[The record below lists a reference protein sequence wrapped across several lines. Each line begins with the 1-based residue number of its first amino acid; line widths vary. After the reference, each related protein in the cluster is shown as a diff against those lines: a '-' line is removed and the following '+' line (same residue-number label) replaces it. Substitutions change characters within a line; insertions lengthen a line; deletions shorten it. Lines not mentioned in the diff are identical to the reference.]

1 MNAEVFVP
9 APSESRLTLESG
21 LASYSTGA
29 RGAISWPVRTAHP
42 TAVSTRTRERHA
54 QLSPWCTSIW
64 KRLFDLACVVPA
76 LILLSPVFT
85 VLAIA
90 VRLTSPG
97 PVIFRQKRAGQ
108 HRRLFTIYK
117 FRTMVEDSEAMGPG
131 HTAKGDPRITSIGH
145 FLRRFKLDELPQLF
159 NVLRGEMSLV
169 GPRPKLPNH
178 ELTPLTCRPGA
189 TGAATLAFRNEQY
202 LLCNVP
208 AQQLETYYQE
218 QIMPCK
224 LRLDT
229 EYMQVATFTSDV
241 HVLIATILGRG
252 GCLTYEDLSQSKP

>member
-9 APSESRLTLESG
+9 APLESSLTLEPG
-21 LASYSTGA
+21 LVSYSTRACGA
-29 RGAISWPVRTAHP
+29 VSWSVATAHP

-64 KRLFDLACVVPA
+64 KRLFDLSCVVPA

-178 ELTPLTCRPGA
+178 ELTPLICRPGA
-189 TGAATLAFRNEQY
+189 TGAATLAFRNEQH
-202 LLCNVP
+202 LLCHVP
-208 AQQLETYYQE
+208 ARHLETYYRE
-218 QIMPCK
+218 QIMPYK

-229 EYMQVATFTSDV
+229 DYMQEATLISDIR
-241 HVLIATILGRG
+241 VLIATLSGRG
-252 GCLTYEDLSQSKP
+252 SRLTYEDLSQSDS